1 MRINNH
7 GIDVV
12 HGELKKKHATAKR
25 TTSPS
30 PRDPDPDCVT
40 KHRDATM
47 LTALESDYS
56 EQHVKHHMQ
65 PPAHRGQL
73 RQYHA
78 RSLRYTGNMLGSTM
92 TTALV
97 RPSTYREVDAKAPWY
112 VIAKDRPSAFK
123 G

>member
-1 MRINNH
+1 
-7 GIDVV
+7 
-12 HGELKKKHATAKR
+12 
-25 TTSPS
+25 
-30 PRDPDPDCVT
+30 
-40 KHRDATM
+40 M

-92 TTALV
+92 TTALEKQV
-97 RPSTYREVDAKAPWY
+97 SFTRILTKKSNHAAFHTNAVVYMPPWL
-112 VIAKDRPSAFK
+112 ATTE
-123 G
+123 